1 MQAIQHVINV
11 IILFIADLIYYMD
24 LSKLKVR
31 HVGILDMLGRST
43 ILASTTE
50 STPDANETTTTETT
64 LTTSSSENLDSVWI
78 AVGASIGAFLFAFV
92 IFAASM
98 AVFFKWRS
106 KRRSEGAYNP
116 SREETQGSRK
126 NQVVFAI
133 PLPNP
138 ERLI

>member
-1 MQAIQHVINV
+1 
-11 IILFIADLIYYMD
+11 MD
-24 LSKLKVR
+24 LSKLTVR
-31 HVGILDMLGRST
+31 HVRTLDMLGSST
-43 ILASTTE
+43 ILANTTE
-50 STPDANETTTTETT
+50 STPNANETTTTETPS
-64 LTTSSSENLDSVWI
+64 TTASSESLDSVWI
-78 AVGASIGAFLFAFV
+78 AVGASLGVFLFLFV
-92 IFAASM
+92 VFTASM

-116 SREETQGSRK
+116 SREERQGNRK